1 MESLLLKLINLSITA
16 SWLVLAVLLLRLVFR
31 KAPKWIICFLW
42 GLVALRLI
50 CPISIESTLS
60 LIPSAEPLPQDILYT
75 GVPEIHSGVE
85 IIDNFVNPTLSS
97 SMSPTP
103 GASMNPAQIWLF
115 VLFWIWA
122 AGAAAM
128 LLYALISYLFLRRR
142 VATATLLREN
152 IKQSESVAS
161 PFVLGLFRPVI
172 YLPYSVADEDITYV
186 IAHEKAH
193 IRRRD
198 HWWKPVGFVLLA
210 LYWFN
215 PLLWVAY
222 ELLCRDIEAACDEK
236 VIRKMGTEDH
246 RAYSAALLHCSV
258 RHRVIAACPLAFGG
272 TDVKGRI
279 KGIMNYKKP
288 ALWVVLPAVAAT
300 MIAAICLLTVPKTD
314 IQSNK
319 AIASTGSEA
328 AASDGTDAPY
338 SGDSIDL
345 THSATDTTNVVLL
358 GSFGCSDQNC
368 TDASHYHNCSTTC
381 TDYDHYH
388 NCTLGCTETSHRHGG
403 QTVEGG
409 HRKHCNGSHHA
420 DDHHSGR

>member
-1 MESLLLKLINLSITA
+1 MESLLLKLVNLSITA
-16 SWLVLAVLLLRLVFR
+16 SWLVLAVLLIRLVFR
-31 KAPKWIICFLW
+31 KAPKWVSCFLW

-50 CPISIESTLS
+50 CPISIESTLG

-75 GVPEIHSGVE
+75 GAPELHSGVE
-85 IIDNFVNPTLSS
+85 IIDNFVNPALSS
-97 SMSPTP
+97 AMSPTP
-103 GASMNPAQIWLF
+103 GTSMNPIQIWLF

-128 LLYALISYLFLRRR
+128 LLYALISYLLLRRR

-152 IKQSESVAS
+152 IKQSEGVAS

-193 IRRRD
+193 IRRKD

-210 LYWFN
+210 VYWFN

-222 ELLCRDIEAACDEK
+222 VLLCRDIEAACDEK
-236 VIRKMGTEDH
+236 VIREMGTEDR

-258 RHRVIAACPLAFGG
+258 RHRVIAACPLAFGE

-288 ALWVVLPAVAAT
+288 APWVVLLAVAAT
-300 MIAAICLLTVPKTD
+300 VIAAICLLTVPKTD
-314 IQSNK
+314 IQSGK
-319 AIASTGSEA
+319 AITSTGSEA

-338 SGDSIDL
+338 PGDSIDF
-345 THSATDTTNVVLL
+345 THPATDTADIVFLS
-358 GSFGCSDQNC
+358 SFGCSGQNC
-368 TDASHYHNCSTTC
+368 TDASHYHNCPMNC

-388 NCTLGCTETSHRHGG
+388 NCTLGCTETSHHHGG
-403 QTVEGG
+403 QTAGG
-409 HRKHCNGSHHA
+409 HHGEHCSDSHHN
-420 DDHHSGR
+420 